1 MSTTLQTLRKH
12 VGRGY
17 GRIRQRFAAPLPTWF
32 PQWLLMGIFLTG
44 SVAFAIT
51 GLLGY
56 PNGPI
61 SQANVVFSQPI
72 VLFVWAGVL
81 AIVLE
86 MSIFRH
92 PHDAAAQYTRPL
104 PIGAVLSF
112 SIVAI
117 GVGCVVY
124 LNSTVITNFLD
135 LITAIAHTQKGK
147 LIFTIIDAL
156 IMLAYWADVA
166 RRRHILKSAVRK
178 ITRRN
183 ETETAAL
190 QTSTEAIAGS
200 AQVASSAPAES
211 VQIESI
217 YGDLFIASVL
227 AAILAL
233 LFRTATLRGLFRLL
247 QTSGFSP
254 VSLVHD
260 KITDC
265 TVSWVYSTCS
275 GPTHGQT
282 FFTLTLINWVQAG
295 VYFAIAIFILAGSLV
310 LGIFKAPAPSK
321 SGQESTSGAIEEKF
335 SSEQSPSIE
344 IKQAGFVL
352 AVVAGVGDEAGQAVV
367 RAIRWVLVPPC
378 LVSAIY
384 CVGVGAGAAQRYL
397 QTLSCQHQRLFGAHP
412 SACPS
417 GYAFPLDFNLTNY
430 KYIGIAALAVAIGWV
445 LLTIATTLAMFNWRA
460 QATISLRSLW
470 LVTRHWLK
478 AMVTIGR
485 AVVFPATLVSI
496 VYLIAN
502 VILNAV
508 VRTPRMPLP
517 FFPPDV
523 LTYFGALYFLIVIL
537 LDSWKDT
544 PKSEDPA
551 AVGAIAGNQTG

>member
-1 MSTTLQTLRKH
+1 MSTTLQTLRKK
-12 VGRGY
+12 VGGGY

-32 PQWLLMGIFLTG
+32 PQWLLLAIFLTG
-44 SVAFAIT
+44 SAAIAIT

-86 MSIFRH
+86 LSIFRH
-92 PHDAAAQYTRPL
+92 PHDKAAQYARPL

-112 SIVAI
+112 SIIAI

-124 LNSTVITNFLD
+124 LNSEVITNFLD
-135 LITAIAHTQKGK
+135 LITALAHTQKGK
-147 LIFTIIDAL
+147 LIATIIEAL
-156 IMLAYWADVA
+156 VIFAYWADVA

-183 ETETAAL
+183 ETETAPSPI
-190 QTSTEAIAGS
+190 STEATVSGHELMP
-200 AQVASSAPAES
+200 SAPAES
-211 VQIESI
+211 VQTESI

-227 AAILAL
+227 VAILAL
-233 LFRTATLRGLFRLL
+233 VFRAATLRGFVRLL
-247 QTSGFSP
+247 RASGFSP
-254 VSLVHD
+254 ASLAHD

-275 GPTHGQT
+275 GPAHGHT

-295 VYFAIAIFILAGSLV
+295 IYFAIAIFILAGSLV
-310 LGIFKAPAPSK
+310 LGIFKAPASSK
-321 SGQESTSGAIEEKF
+321 SGQGSTPGAMTEKS
-335 SSEQSPSIE
+335 SSEQFASIE
-344 IKQAGFVL
+344 IKQATVIL
-352 AVVAGVGDEAGQAVV
+352 NVMVRVRDEVGQAVV
-367 RAIRWVLVPPC
+367 RAIRWVLVPP
-378 LVSAIY
+378 LLIFAIY
-384 CVGVGAGAAQRYL
+384 CVGVGAGAVQRYM

-417 GYAFPLDFNLTNY
+417 GYGFPLDFNLTDY
-430 KYIGIAALAVAIGWV
+430 KYIGLAALAVALGWV

-478 AMVTIGR
+478 AMLTIGR
-485 AVVFPATLVSI
+485 AVIFPATLVSFA
-496 VYLIAN
+496 YLIAN
-502 VILNAV
+502 VILNV
-508 VRTPRMPLP
+508 LVRTPRMPLP

-523 LTYFGALYFLIVIL
+523 LTYVGAFYFLIVIL
-537 LDSWKDT
+537 LDSGKDT
-544 PKSEDPA
+544 PKSQDPA
-551 AVGAIAGNQTG
+551 AVGATARKQAG